1 MQGDE
6 GPNRESRTGTGRSMT
21 RKVAGQ
27 QAEMPEQRWRV
38 GGGTA
43 EGKASARQACPAR
56 AGDSGDGSTGLME
69 EVLRRAN
76 LMAAH
81 QRVVRN
87 GGAPGGA
94 SHMHSALPA
103 RLFRRQGL
111 VSFLDEYRRLACSV

>member
-1 MQGDE
+1 
-6 GPNRESRTGTGRSMT
+6 MT

-56 AGDSGDGSTGLME
+56 AGASGDGSMDLME

-87 GGAPGGA
+87 GGAPGVDGLKVEELLDYCREHWPRYREELL
-94 SHMHSALPA
+94 SGRYQPQPV
-103 RLFRRQGL
+103 RR
-111 VSFLDEYRRLACSV
+111 V